1 MDQTLLP
8 EHLPNKRTFFQTL
21 IRDPRM
27 PFAMIFLYRAAQI
40 AHHLSVHVS
49 PNISPH
55 KETNLSEQETIK
67 DLMYFLV
74 FEINV
79 HDALRCV
86 WNSREAAITHLTQMC
101 RACRRS
107 HVAGR

>member
-1 MDQTLLP
+1 
-8 EHLPNKRTFFQTL
+8 
-21 IRDPRM
+21 
-27 PFAMIFLYRAAQI
+27 MIFLHRAAQI
-40 AHHLSVHVS
+40 ARHLSAHVF
-49 PNISPH
+49 PNIPPH
-55 KETNLSEQETIK
+55 KEMNLSKQETIK

-86 WNSREAAITHLTQMC
+86 WNSRKAAITHPTQMC

-107 HVAGR
+107 HAAGR